1 MVQRS
6 GCRRCV
12 LLGRCAHAGAQGGRN
27 VVVVDGA
34 GPRLGGA
41 FRRRGGNVE
50 VEGVGGDGV
59 QLGELVLK
67 VEQDS
72 VHA

>member
-27 VVVVDGA
+27 VVVGVGA
-34 GPRLGGA
+34 DASLGRA
-41 FRRRGGNVE
+41 FRRCGGDVE
-50 VEGVGGDGV
+50 VEGGDWV

-72 VHA
+72 MHA

>member
-1 MVQRS
+1 M
-6 GCRRCV
+6 
-12 LLGRCAHAGAQGGRN
+12 LLGRCTHAGAQGGRN
-27 VVVVDGA
+27 VVVGVGA
-34 GPRLGGA
+34 DASLSRAFQRCGGDM
-41 FRRRGGNVE
+41 E
-50 VEGVGGDGV
+50 VEGGDGV